1 MTTKSAIKN
10 ALLFAAVSVF
20 LVSMALSASA
30 DVADPGDEEDDDDAP
45 ECECAAVGAS
55 ARPLSVIS
63 ALIAP

>member
-1 MTTKSAIKN
+1 MTTKSAIKS

-20 LVSMALSASA
+20 AISMALSASA
-30 DVADPGDEEDDDDAP
+30 DVADPGDEDDDAP